1 MTPKEEAVR
10 LVGKFYKITKQEGY
24 YEEFQEA
31 KECAL
36 ISIDRTLE
44 SLNNIEGQ
52 HSTIY
57 EEEDYLKE
65 VKQEIKKIITL

>member
-1 MTPKEEAVR
+1 MRTPKED
-10 LVGKFYKITKQEGY
+10 
-24 YEEFQEA
+24 A
-31 KECAL
+31 KELVDKYIKIISDINPLNDYGKAAKQCGL

-65 VKQEIKKIITL
+65 VKQEINKL